1 MTDIGINHL
10 RPSDSWS
17 STEVRSLQ
25 HTHMWTIKGFSQCE
39 CRYLET
45 TVKIKDGH
53 SGNSPVHN
61 DSSHSSSNPMTFR
74 IRLHPQGN
82 KESNKDFCFFQ
93 VFSCS
98 NSNSTKFKAKFSVFN
113 TRNEEVPA
121 TVYTGTQ
128 QLNGYFEYIRRDLL
142 ISHIAPQ
149 DEIQLMLHL
158 TIVSD
163 TVTKSSQASTIAP
176 LPEPRP
182 TELASD
188 FERIFNSDRH
198 ADFKIICRNDK
209 EVKEIKV
216 HKIILSA
223 RSPVFSAMLEEHTE
237 EAQNNQVTYDDIDY
251 DVMREMLFFMYSGH
265 CPMLS
270 QMALDL
276 LAVADRFQ
284 LNGLKEM
291 ADQVLRSGLTTESVC
306 RNLVLADLHN
316 AHDLKSDAIRFIAQY
331 SNSIIDT
338 EGWLTMIKEHPRL
351 VTEIVAA
358 MGQDNSRSSSAEP
371 SAKRLRF
378 D

>member
-45 TVKIKDGH
+45 SVKIKDCQ
-53 SGNSPVHN
+53 SGNGPLN
-61 DSSHSSSNPMTFR
+61 DSNLSSPSPMTFR

-98 NSNSTKFKAKFSVFN
+98 SASVTKFKAKFSVFN

-163 TVTKSSQASTIAP
+163 TVTKSSQTASIAP

-182 TELASD
+182 SELASD
-188 FERIFNSDRH
+188 FERIFNHDRH
-198 ADFKIICRNDK
+198 TDFKIICRNDK
-209 EVKEIKV
+209 DIKEIKV
-216 HKIILSA
+216 HKIVLSA
-223 RSPVFSAMLEEHTE
+223 RSPVFSAMLENHTE
-237 EAQNNQVTYDDIDY
+237 EAQNNQVTYADIDY
-251 DVMREMLFFMYSGH
+251 EVMHEMLFFMYSGH
-265 CPMLS
+265 SPNLS

-291 ADQVLRSGLTTESVC
+291 ADQILRSGLTVENVC
-306 RNLVLADLHN
+306 RNLVLADMHN
-316 AHDLKSDAIRFIAQY
+316 AHDLKADAIRFIAQY
-331 SNSIIDT
+331 SNSVI
-338 EGWLTMIKEHPRL
+338 EVKEHPRL
-351 VTEIVAA
+351 VTEVVAA
-358 MGQDNSRSSSAEP
+358 MGQDSSRLSSTEP